1 MHILPMYPIE
11 HLGITNL
18 VTKDEQIDQGDHSA
32 AVSVDLAGS
41 QPISGELLSFMF
53 HAAETGT
60 GALLPSAGELLVFTA
75 DPGHASG
82 DVGTGITAAEW
93 QTCIGRVKVLA
104 TDWTEESLA
113 CFAYILDQPI
123 PFYGVTALYFVWRHT
138 DATAINSAAG
148 DDETL
153 DFDATYLRYN

>member
-1 MHILPMYPIE
+1 MHTLPMYPIT

-18 VTKDEQIDQGDHSA
+18 VAKDEQIDQGDHSA
-32 AVSVDLAGS
+32 AVSVDLPGDR
-41 QPISGELLSFMF
+41 PISGELLSFMF
-53 HAAETGT
+53 HAAETGS

-75 DPGHASG
+75 DPEHSSG

-93 QTCIGRVKVLA
+93 QTCIGRVKVAA

-113 CFAYILDQPI
+113 CFAYIPDQPV
-123 PFYGVTALYFVWRHT
+123 PFYDAETLYFVWRHT
-138 DATAINSAAG
+138 DATSINSAAG

-153 DFDATYLRYN
+153 DFDATYLRYS

>member
-1 MHILPMYPIE
+1 MNTLPMYPIQRLE
-11 HLGITNL
+11 ILNL
-18 VTKDEQIDQGDHSA
+18 VSKDEQIDQGDLSA
-32 AVSVDLAGS
+32 AVSYDMPGE
-41 QPISGELLSFMF
+41 QKISGELLSFMF
-53 HAAETGT
+53 HAAETGS
-60 GALLPSAGELLVFTA
+60 GAILPSAGELLVFTA
-75 DPGHASG
+75 DPGHSSG

-93 QTCIGRVKVLA
+93 QACLGRVKVAA

-113 CFAYILDQPI
+113 AFAFILDQPI

-153 DFDATYLRYN
+153 DFDATYLRYS